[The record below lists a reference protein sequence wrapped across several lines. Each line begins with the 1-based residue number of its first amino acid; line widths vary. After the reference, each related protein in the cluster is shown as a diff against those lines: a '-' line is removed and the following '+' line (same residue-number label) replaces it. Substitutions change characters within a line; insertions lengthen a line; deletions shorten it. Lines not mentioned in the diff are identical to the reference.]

1 LGRLVIDVA
10 RAFGPAWEAGQ
21 CARLFFFMSR
31 TFTSASF
38 VISGASTRDFPTDG
52 LPEIAMVGRSNVG
65 KSTLINALVRKDI
78 ARISS
83 TPGKTR
89 LVNIYRIV
97 AALTGSFYLVDLP
110 GYGHAD
116 GGPKARDEFAAL
128 TTAYFGARGVAGL
141 KARPADEDA
150 SPSRRPGP
158 QPRPA
163 DPGAEPETAIDVAH
177 RNGSP
182 LCAAILAVDA
192 RHPGLDRDV
201 EALHW
206 LAKTGVPTLLVAT
219 KADKL
224 SQSDRAKLKREC
236 ERTFG
241 QPPLAVSAVKGDGLE
256 ELWKRIV
263 AMVGSL

>member
-1 LGRLVIDVA
+1 
-10 RAFGPAWEAGQ
+10 
-21 CARLFFFMSR
+21 MSR

-38 VISGASTRDFPTDG
+38 VISGVSTRDFPTDG
-52 LPEIAMVGRSNVG
+52 LPEIALVGRSNVG

-78 ARISS
+78 ARTSS

-89 LVNIYRIV
+89 LVNIYRIA
-97 AALTGSFYLVDLP
+97 AALTGAFYLVDLP

-128 TTAYFGARGVAGL
+128 TTAYFAARSTAGL
-141 KARPADEDA
+141 KARPTAEQARPTDA
-150 SPSRRPGP
+150 L
-158 QPRPA
+158 
-163 DPGAEPETAIDVAH
+163 EPEPGTAFDIPRRD
-177 RNGSP
+177 GSP

-206 LAKTGVPTLLVAT
+206 LAKTGVQTLLVAT

-263 AMVGSL
+263 VMVGSL